1 MHFTKTNR
9 FQLSHNVANPTAQFV
24 LWFLFIKLIE
34 LFGTCV
40 SWCTVLCLIYCN
52 WTTRLIALSVLCWDF
67 HSSSVVVASLYI
79 HTGGIMHVGKP
90 RTRPNVNLYF
100 LNNEWK
106 FVLGSCHT
114 LKSLSHLK
122 IVGSEGLVLC
132 AFLWCQSAFSWRHFP
147 VVSQWWHLQLRRLA
161 QNAL

>member
-9 FQLSHNVANPTAQFV
+9 FQLSHNVANQTAQFALCDFYSLNSLSCLGLVCPDAQCSVWFTVTGRQTDWVVCFV
-24 LWFLFIKLIE
+24 L
-34 LFGTCV
+34 G
-40 SWCTVLCLIYCN
+40 
-52 WTTRLIALSVLCWDF
+52 F

-106 FVLGSCHT
+106 FVLCSCHT

-122 IVGSEGLVLC
+122 IVGSEGSVLC
-132 AFLWCQSAFSWRHFP
+132 AFLWCQSAFSWSHFP